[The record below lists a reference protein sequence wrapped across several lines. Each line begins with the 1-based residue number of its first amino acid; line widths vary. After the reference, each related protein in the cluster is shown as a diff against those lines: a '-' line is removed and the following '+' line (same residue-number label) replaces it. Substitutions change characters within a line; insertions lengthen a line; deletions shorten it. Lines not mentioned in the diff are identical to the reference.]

1 MPKSIGTASMKEKA
15 LRHFGRKLSERP
27 FAALARLL
35 SDYLTYVGMVA
46 FWIFLVV
53 SKRPLAWLERRLRRP
68 LRERIIALAARLA
81 RG

>member
-1 MPKSIGTASMKEKA
+1 MKEKP
-15 LRHFGRKLSERP
+15 LGRFGRKLSGRP
-27 FAALARLL
+27 FAALTRLL
-35 SDYLTYVGMVA
+35 ADYLTYVGMVA

-68 LRERIIALAARLA
+68 LRERIIAWASRLA

>member
-1 MPKSIGTASMKEKA
+1 MPRTIGTASMKEKP
-15 LRHFGRKLSERP
+15 LGRFGRKLSGRP
-27 FAALARLL
+27 FAALTRLL
-35 SDYLTYVGMVA
+35 ADYLTYVGMVA

-68 LRERIIALAARLA
+68 LRERIIAWAARLA

>member
-1 MPKSIGTASMKEKA
+1 MRRFAVK
-15 LRHFGRKLSERP
+15 LRERP

-46 FWIFLVV
+46 FWLFLVV
-53 SKRPLAWLERRLRRP
+53 SKRPLAWLEGRVDRP
-68 LRERIIALAARLA
+68 IRERIIAWIARLA